1 MRFLKSLYVQVLIG
15 LAGGILV
22 GHFIPESAKYLKPLA
37 DMFVNLI
44 KMIVGPIVFCTV
56 LVGIAK
62 AGSAKT
68 VGRLGAKSLLYF
80 EVVTTIAL
88 VVGLTA
94 AHVFR
99 PGDGV
104 GADPATYAN
113 AALPANLAKNA
124 NAIPHSGDLWLDFIN
139 FVVGLVPSNIVNS
152 FAQGS
157 IIHILLFSILLGL
170 ALASMGEKA
179 QGLVKGIDT
188 LGHGLL
194 RIIGYIMRLAPLAA
208 FGAMAY
214 TIGEHGIDSL
224 RQLGKL
230 ILCLYGACAV
240 FILGVLW
247 PICRFIGGISLWKL
261 MKYIREEIFITL
273 GTASSEAVLPRML
286 EKMEKLGARKEVVGF
301 VIPAGYSFN
310 LDGSTLYMPLATL
323 FIAQALGIDLT
334 WQQQAIMFGTLI
346 FTSKGIAGVAGA
358 SMVVLLTALESTQV
372 LPVAAITLVLGID
385 RIQNEVRSLTNII
398 GNAVATVVLARWEK
412 SLDMT
417 RAHHVL
423 NGNVDVEAT
432 MDSSEERPLPEPEAP
447 IAKPAT

>member
-1 MRFLKSLYVQVLIG
+1 MKLLKSLYVQVLLG
-15 LAGGILV
+15 LAAGILV
-22 GHFIPESAKYLKPLA
+22 GYWVPESAKYLKPLA
-37 DMFVNLI
+37 DMFINLI

-68 VGRLGAKSLLYF
+68 VGRLGAKSLFYF

-94 AHVFR
+94 AHLFR
-99 PGDGV
+99 PGDGIN
-104 GADPATYAN
+104 ADPASFAN
-113 AALPANLAKNA
+113 AELPAALAKNA
-124 NAIPHSGDLWLDFIN
+124 NAVPHSGDILMDLIN
-139 FVVGLVPSNIVNS
+139 FLLGLVPSNIVDS
-152 FAQGS
+152 FAKGS
-157 IIHILLFSILLGL
+157 IIHILVFSILLGL
-170 ALASMGEKA
+170 ALATMGEK
-179 QGLVKGIDT
+179 GHKLVSAIDT

-194 RIIGYIMRLAPLAA
+194 RIIGYIMRLAPFAA

-214 TIGEHGIDSL
+214 TIGEHGLDSL
-224 RQLGKL
+224 VQLGKL
-230 ILCLYGACAV
+230 IACLYGACAV
-240 FILGVLW
+240 FILAVLW
-247 PICRFIGGISLWKL
+247 PICRFLGGVSLWKL
-261 MKYIREEIFITL
+261 LKYIREEIFITL

-358 SMVVLLTALESTQV
+358 SQVVLLTALESTHV
-372 LPVAAITLVLGID
+372 IPVAAIILVLGID

-412 SLDMT
+412 AFDMV
-417 RAHHVL
+417 RAHKVL
-423 NGNVDVEAT
+423 NGETEVEEKL
-432 MDSSEERPLPEPEAP
+432 DSSDLRPLPE
-447 IAKPAT
+447 KSAT